1 MKKEKLVLGFGV
13 SGKAVVSYLL
23 AQGERPTVLD
33 KRAAELQSDP
43 LAQKGVKLFPDRADF
58 SLEGFDHLI
67 LSPGVPLIHPIVER
81 AALQGIETIGE
92 IEFAFRHIKNRCVG
106 VTGTNGKT
114 TTALLTTHVLN
125 SAGIKACSLGNIGES
140 LTSYLERE
148 DREEILVVELSS
160 FQLDTMR
167 SECLEAAV
175 LLNITPDHLDRYASM
190 REYAISKLSI
200 EKRVFEGGKCFIS
213 EKIRDE
219 YSSLLVGDKWDF
231 FDREEIES
239 VAPISPI
246 GYIQKGIP
254 EKENVQAAFKLSSH
268 FGVAKGV
275 FLKGLETFRKPSHRI
290 EWVGEAKGVSY
301 YDDSKATNIDSVMHA
316 LKLFQ
321 GPLLLIVGGV
331 DKGASYKPWIEV
343 FKGKVKKIF
352 AYGEAASKMEEEL
365 SSHFPFKKVKAFQDA
380 FESAFLEAKE
390 KETVLLSPGCSS
402 FDQFKSYAHRGDE
415 FKRLLKE
422 KMR

>member
-23 AQGERPTVLD
+23 SQGEKPTVLD
-33 KRAAELQSDP
+33 RKTDLPVPE
-43 LAQKGVKLFPDRADF
+43 GVRQFLDSGDF
-58 SLEGFDHLI
+58 SLDGFDQII
-67 LSPGVPLIHPIVER
+67 LSPGIPLTHPLVQK

-106 VTGTNGKT
+106 VSGTNGKT
-114 TTALLTTHVLN
+114 TTVLLTTHILN
-125 SAGIKACSLGNIGES
+125 SAGIKARSLGNIGES

-148 DREEILVVELSS
+148 DEKEVLVVELSS
-160 FQLDTMR
+160 FQLDTME
-167 SECLEAAV
+167 SQCLEAAV

-190 REYAISKLSI
+190 YEYAVSKLSI
-200 EKRVFEGGKCFIS
+200 QNLLKKNGKCFIS
-213 EKIRDE
+213 QKVYDE
-219 YSSLLVGDKWDF
+219 YPQLLNAGKWEI

-239 VAPISPI
+239 VAPISPL
-246 GYIQKGIP
+246 GYIQRGIP
-254 EKENVQAAFKLSSH
+254 EKENVQAAFQLSSH
-268 FGVAKGV
+268 FGVTREA
-275 FLKGLETFRKPSHRI
+275 FLKGLATFRKPAHRI
-290 EWVGEAKGVSY
+290 EWVGEARGVSY

-316 LKLFQ
+316 MKLFG

-343 FKGKVKKIF
+343 FRGKVKKIF

-365 SSHFPFKKVKAFQDA
+365 GSHFPFKKVSAFQDA
-380 FESAFLEAKE
+380 FECASSEAKE

-415 FKRLLKE
+415 FKRLVKE
-422 KMR
+422 IR